1 MDKEDELEDLRQQK
15 EEFLNRLEES
25 ENDVIKLQ
33 SKLGGATERVRT
45 IEEQRLSISTAHAE
59 IQENV
64 QRQSIERESLMRLV
78 NEKNSNISMTKGR
91 IQEKEMNLSR
101 LNDSSMEEDT
111 ISHQTNDSS
120 RSGGSSKFSSFK
132 ASEPLFEDDEMKG
145 LQQWRKWDEIPE
157 EADEASSVGGDDLAD
172 VTP

>member
-15 EEFLNRLEES
+15 EEFLSRLEES

-45 IEEQRLSISTAHAE
+45 IEEQRLSISSAHAE

-64 QRQSIERESLMRLV
+64 QKQSIERESLMRLV

-91 IQEKEMNLSR
+91 IQ
-101 LNDSSMEEDT
+101 
-111 ISHQTNDSS
+111 
-120 RSGGSSKFSSFK
+120 
-132 ASEPLFEDDEMKG
+132 
-145 LQQWRKWDEIPE
+145 
-157 EADEASSVGGDDLAD
+157 
-172 VTP
+172 